1 MTKKQK
7 HLLQLLREVDEICR
21 KHGLR
26 YVMAGGSL
34 IGVLRNEGFIPWD
47 DDVDIYMPRD
57 DWEKFVEIARTELP
71 PDRAVQCLE
80 ADREY
85 TNTFPRYADTSSCVI
100 HKHQLIGND
109 KAGEIIDVL
118 TLDPIPPDDREY
130 ERYRTHMMIYSEL
143 VNFSIV
149 YGQRWEIPVTM
160 YLKYLLS
167 YTFLGKERTL
177 KKLEKIMYSYK
188 EEDCNRFA
196 MRWGGCPFLFDK
208 DMMFPV
214 KDMNFE
220 GEKVMVPQRTSD
232 YLIWH
237 YGDEWSYIP
246 PHEERSSHDAIT
258 VEETDYR
265 DFRREYMKKIN
276 KRRLRRNSIGRKFYY
291 LLHAKKNHRLMEQR
305 KLLQAKSMEMELL
318 AVLREGGYR
327 LRELVDRHQFETLLE
342 IFKNYYQMQLS
353 ADFIGREDFRNIYQ
367 FYHPILLKL
376 EDEVFWAAMMT
387 LFYTEQVAKAYRM
400 LQIREKLDHVT
411 AEMQQLMED
420 VVLFRNAVCH
430 YEMKEAEETEKIC
443 RELLERYPEHP
454 GLLKL
459 MCRILMERSD
469 EAFEEAE
476 EFVAKALKLFPED
489 GYFLKYKG
497 DLLRKKGLEMQALE
511 RYADAREKTRNGIVH
526 LEMDKL
532 FIPYRQTAAAYCK
545 ELLAHRQKAEAL
557 SWAELW
563 TRLLPQDEAV
573 RGCLYLAKAAAA
585 EKQSEMEEIM
595 EEIRRKLEGT
605 QKNAEDELTR
615 EEKEIYCEAMVRAAR
630 RLGYPKELGR
640 LWSMMLCLREQSE
653 LEWLAEEIRGY
664 QIYRESRAEV
674 YKLIGDVR
682 IRQGRTKEAFENY
695 RKALEYAKPSYVKTE
710 LVRIFLK
717 DLSEGSKKAAS
728 YAKRTDAADFLN
740 DWLDKYGSIGDIQ
753 KLAKKLV

>member
-21 KHGLR
+21 KYDLR

-57 DWEKFVEIARTELP
+57 DWEKFVEIAKTELP

-130 ERYRTHMMIYSEL
+130 EKYRTHMMIYSEL

-149 YGQRWEIPVTM
+149 YGQRWEIPVTL
-160 YLKYLLS
+160 YLKYLFS

-214 KDMNFE
+214 KDMIFE

-246 PHEERSSHDAIT
+246 PHDERSSHDAIT
-258 VEETDYR
+258 VEETDYK
-265 DFRREYMKKIN
+265 DFRREYLKKIN
-276 KRRLRRNSIGRKFYY
+276 KRRLRRNSVGRKIYY
-291 LLHAKKNHRLMEQR
+291 LLHAKKNHWLMEQR
-305 KLLQAKSMEMELL
+305 KLMQAKSMEMEVHT
-318 AVLREGGYR
+318 AVKEGAYD
-327 LRELVDRHQFETLLE
+327 LRELVAQHRFETLSELFE
-342 IFKNYYQMQLS
+342 KYYRMQLS

-367 FYHPILLKL
+367 FYHPVLVKL
-376 EDEVFWAAMMT
+376 DDEVFWAAMMT
-387 LFYTEQVAKAYRM
+387 LFYTEQIARAYRM
-400 LQIREKLDHVT
+400 LQIRENLDHIT
-411 AEMQQLMED
+411 PEMKEIMED
-420 VVLFRNAVCH
+420 VTLFRKAACH
-430 YEMKEAEETEKIC
+430 YEMKEYGETEKIC

-454 GLLKL
+454 SFLKL
-459 MCRILMERSD
+459 LCRIIMERSSDAFD
-469 EAFEEAE
+469 EAEA
-476 EFVAKALKLFPED
+476 FVAKALKLFPED

-497 DLLRKKGLEMQALE
+497 DLLWKKGLEMQALE

-526 LEMDKL
+526 LEMDKFL
-532 FIPYRQTAAAYCK
+532 KTHRQTAVSYCR
-545 ELLAHRQKAEAL
+545 ELLARRQKAEAL

-563 TRLLPQDEAV
+563 VRLLPKDELV
-573 RGCLYLAKAAAA
+573 RGCLYLARAAAA
-585 EKQSEMEEIM
+585 LRQSEMEEIM
-595 EEIRRKLEGT
+595 EEIRQKLEGT
-605 QKNAEDELTR
+605 QREDEEELTR
-615 EEKEIYCEAMVRAAR
+615 EEKDIYCEAMIRAAK
-630 RLGYPKELGR
+630 RLGYPRELGK
-640 LWSMMLCLREQSE
+640 LWSMMLCCREQSE

-682 IRQGRTKEAFENY
+682 IRQGRTREAFENY

-710 LVRIFLK
+710 LARIFMK

-728 YAKRTDAADFLN
+728 YARRTDASDFLN
-740 DWLDKYGSIGDIQ
+740 DWLDKYGSIEDIQ
-753 KLAKKLV
+753 KLVRKLM